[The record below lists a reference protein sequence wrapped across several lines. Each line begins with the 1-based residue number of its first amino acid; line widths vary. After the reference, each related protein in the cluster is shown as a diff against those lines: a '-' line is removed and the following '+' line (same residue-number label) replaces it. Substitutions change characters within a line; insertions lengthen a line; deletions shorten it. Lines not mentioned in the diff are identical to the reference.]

1 MLSGCDTKEAAIE
14 KLLSAGAKNLI
25 LTEGKHG
32 SGCYNKDGFITAPAF
47 PVEAVDTTGAGDTF
61 TAGLL
66 HAMTEGFEIQQ
77 ALRFA
82 AACAA
87 EAVKV
92 VGARTSMPTAEKM
105 AAVWPALNGSDP
117 E

>member
-14 KLLSAGAKNLI
+14 KLLAAGAKHLI
-25 LTEGKHG
+25 LTEGKNG
-32 SGCYNKDGFITAPAF
+32 SGCYTKEGCITAPAF
-47 PVEAVDTTGAGDTF
+47 PVKAVDTTGAGDTF
-61 TAGLL
+61 PAGLL
-66 HAMTEGFEIQQ
+66 HAMSEGFEVQQ

-87 EAVKV
+87 EAVQV

-105 AAVWPALNGSDP
+105 ATVWPALNGSNA
-117 E
+117 